1 MDGRFARQPMIV
13 HTSRFGQVQVTD
25 DRLINFPKGLL
36 GFPGQQRYVLIQP
49 NDEGYFF
56 WLQAVDTPDLAFVVT
71 DPTLFVPEYTVPIRP
86 EQMAEL
92 GLHGMDDAQ
101 VLVIVN
107 KRGNTLT
114 GNLQGPL
121 VIHSTRRVGEQL
133 VLADRRFHTRMPL
146 VDLGSPMRA
155 VGA

>member
-1 MDGRFARQPMIV
+1 MDGRPERPLMIV
-13 HTSRFGQVQVTD
+13 IASRFGQVKVSD

-36 GFPGQQRYVLIQP
+36 GFPGQQRYVLIQT

-71 DPTLFVPEYTVPIRP
+71 DPTLFVPEYNVPIRP

-114 GNLQGPL
+114 GNQIG
-121 VIHSTRRVGEQL
+121 
-133 VLADRRFHTRMPL
+133 
-146 VDLGSPMRA
+146 RA
-155 VGA
+155 HV